1 MVSRACTLVLLL
13 LLSCFSAIAQK
24 TETGVLPDSLVLNE
38 RWDYKEYT
46 DLVVPTINWLIY
58 TPADS
63 NKELRRKHS
72 NFLMLWMQKSDD
84 IIVNM
89 PDFLVNFQNTDRE
102 LYFIYTGGWIKH
114 VFETGDTNY
123 QSCTIVAIKTSLDF
137 YDNNPSIKRSD
148 YMDHLLGVY
157 KEGKLPQLFDTA
169 NVSANTLLF
178 LQKPDRDDFKA
189 NENYFNFKYTG
200 INLINTRAL
209 RYRYK
214 LKGYYD
220 KWIST
225 QEEQVT
231 FPNLPPGD
239 YDFTLQAS
247 TSPDFSHTV
256 EEHYKFSIAMPLY
269 KQWWFITLLVAL
281 LIVAAIVYTRRREQQ
296 LTRMASLQHERVTF
310 EYEYLKSQVNPHFLF
325 NSLNTL
331 ASLIEENPKTAV
343 AYTTH
348 LSDLYRNMLA
358 HPEDDLVYLA
368 EELEILNNYLHIQK
382 SRFGEALQL
391 KLDIPDKIRT
401 EKKIVYLA
409 LQLLVENAIKHNTV
423 SREHPLLIHIS
434 ATEDM
439 LTVTNPMRAKMSKE
453 KSNGMGLVNISKRYA
468 LTTKRPVSYGAADGM
483 FIVKLPLL

>member
-1 MVSRACTLVLLL
+1 MVNRACTFVFIFM
-13 LLSCFSAIAQK
+13 FSFISAFGQRADK
-24 TETGVLPDSLVLNE
+24 GVLPADLALNE
-38 RWDYKEYT
+38 RWNYNQYT
-46 DLVVPTINWLIY
+46 DLVVPAIDWLIH

-63 NKELRRKHS
+63 NKELRRRHS
-72 NFLMLWMQKSDD
+72 NFVMLWMQKNEE
-84 IIVNM
+84 ILVNM
-89 PDFLVNFQNTDRE
+89 PDFLVKFQNTDRE

-114 VFETGDTNY
+114 VFETGDTNA
-123 QSCTIVAIKTSLDF
+123 QSCTIVAVKTSLDF

-148 YMDHLLGVY
+148 YMNHLLQVY

-178 LQKPDRDDFKA
+178 LQRPDRDDFKA
-189 NENYFNFKYTG
+189 NENYFNFKYTA

-209 RYRYK
+209 QYRYK
-214 LKGYYD
+214 LSGYYD

-239 YDFTLQAS
+239 YNFTVQAS
-247 TSPDFSHTV
+247 IFPDFSQAV
-256 EEHYKFSIAMPLY
+256 EEHYQFSIAMPLY
-269 KQWWFITLLVAL
+269 KQWWFITLLVVL
-281 LIVAAIVYTRRREQQ
+281 LIVATVVYMRRREQQ

-343 AYTTH
+343 AYTSH

-358 HPEDDLVYLA
+358 HPEDDLVYLT

-382 SRFGEALQL
+382 SRFGASLQL

-409 LQLLVENAIKHNTV
+409 LQLLVENAIKHNIV
-423 SREHPLLIHIS
+423 SREHPLLIHIY
-434 ATEDM
+434 ATEDTI
-439 LTVTNPMRAKMSKE
+439 TVTNPMRAKMSKE